1 MRPMTACQ
9 TYRPRRPE
17 VAKRRP
23 ERGHGRRCRHCQRGY
38 RCAADLPACRPKN
51 VASAT
56 PARALEDNDVG
67 PGPLF
72 ALYGAMF

>member
-1 MRPMTACQ
+1 
-9 TYRPRRPE
+9 
-17 VAKRRP
+17 
-23 ERGHGRRCRHCQRGY
+23 
-38 RCAADLPACRPKN
+38 LPACRPKN

-67 PGPLF
+67 PGPPF

>member
-1 MRPMTACQ
+1 MPTLSARLPL
-9 TYRPRRPE
+9 
-17 VAKRRP
+17 
-23 ERGHGRRCRHCQRGY
+23 RGY

-67 PGPLF
+67 PGPPFVLYGPPF
-72 ALYGAMF
+72 VLYGAMF